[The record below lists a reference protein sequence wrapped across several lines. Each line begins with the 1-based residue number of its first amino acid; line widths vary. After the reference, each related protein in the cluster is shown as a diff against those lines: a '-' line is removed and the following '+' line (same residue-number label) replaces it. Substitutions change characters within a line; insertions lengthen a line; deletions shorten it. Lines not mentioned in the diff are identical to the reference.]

1 MNGNGAGISVWPI
14 ALLRIYTGVF
24 FAKYGID
31 KIGRDEFN
39 IQGFLQGRLDSAF
52 GFYQPLLENVFIPN
66 AALFSFLVAWGEL
79 ALGIALILGA
89 ATRYAAFAGAFMVAN
104 FWFAKGQGF
113 LDAQNH
119 DVMWIM
125 ILLVLALV
133 PAGRVLGLDQQLSRR
148 FKFLR

>member
-1 MNGNGAGISVWPI
+1 MNGNGSHISAWPI

-24 FAKYGID
+24 FAKYGIG
-31 KIGRDEFN
+31 KLGRDDFN
-39 IQGFLQGRLDSAF
+39 IRGFLENRLETAF

-66 AALFSFLVAWGEL
+66 AGLFSFLVAWGEL
-79 ALGIALILGA
+79 ALGIALILGV

-119 DVMWIM
+119 DAIWLV

-133 PAGRVLGLDQQLSRR
+133 PAGRVLALDQQLSRR
-148 FKFLR
+148 LKFLR